1 MDNEGAETRRINP
14 WTYQDGWGFSQAIEV
29 TGASRVL
36 HISGQTSNS
45 PEGTPEHE
53 GDMAAQIALALDNF
67 ETVLGE
73 AGMTFANVV
82 RLDYYTTDMDAFL
95 ASHSV
100 LASRLTDAN
109 IQPVSTLLG
118 VARLVLPQLLVE
130 IDGIAVA

>member
-1 MDNEGAETRRINP
+1 LGSESVEIRRINP
-14 WTYQDGWGFSQAIEV
+14 WTYQDSWGFSQAIEV
-29 TGASRVL
+29 TGANRVL
-36 HISGQTSNS
+36 HVSGQTSIS
-45 PEGTPEHE
+45 PEGTPQHE

-73 AGMTFANVV
+73 AGMTFSNVV

-95 ASHSV
+95 ASNSV
-100 LASRLTDAN
+100 LASRLTAAN